1 MKEKSK
7 GEREREYVH
16 SSRPDPEGAVAGGIH
31 EDIWTRFLSMEDD
44 GDGGLGLGESY
55 GVEEGKVSL
64 DVPGGETGL
73 WVSEAWG
80 GRRYT
85 YSLGLAILTNAL
97 SPLTLFSIAAFITQ
111 VYTYHCKWKL

>member
-16 SSRPDPEGAVAGGIH
+16 SSRPDPKGTVAGGIH

-55 GVEEGKVSL
+55 GVEEGKVPL

-73 WVSEAWG
+73 GV
-80 GRRYT
+80 
-85 YSLGLAILTNAL
+85 
-97 SPLTLFSIAAFITQ
+97 
-111 VYTYHCKWKL
+111 